1 MNGHVIYTYCGI
13 IGIIVDYFGFS
24 WVLPTTAGH
33 IIGIF
38 VCKPWF
44 KFVTHIFFMGGI
56 PGWPPPI

>member
-13 IGIIVDYFGFS
+13 TGIIVDYFGFS

-44 KFVTHIFFMGGI
+44 KFVTHIYL
-56 PGWPPPI
+56 